1 MIALG
6 LDLSLTGT
14 GWAVVDTDRRTTR
27 VGTIST
33 VPGPPEPRLT
43 YILDEIPTAGVALAA
58 VEAFLPG
65 VTGGKSVERGA
76 LHLMT
81 RIKLWRAGIPFALV
95 HVSRVKKYA
104 TGAGGANKTQIQ
116 DALIRRLGLDECPRF
131 ADDNQADAFVLA
143 LMAADRLGEPLVAM
157 PASHREVMGKVEWPD
172 LLSDDLAAV
181 GS

>member
-65 VTGGKSVERGA
+65 VTGGKSV
-76 LHLMT
+76 
-81 RIKLWRAGIPFALV
+81 KLWRAGIPFALV